1 MAGISDFQ
9 TIEGITEGELVLKGS
24 RFIGIC
30 MPCTEESQIRTNLDA
45 VEAKYRD
52 ATHYCW
58 AAVFN
63 GSSRRERSSDNGE
76 PSGTAGKP
84 ILAVVKGT
92 GLTDLMVVVVRYFGG
107 TLLGTGGLV
116 HAYTEGAK
124 IAVRDVRR
132 VTRRAC
138 CSYMFHLGYPDY
150 SAFESKMSD
159 LMAVRPKCEY
169 SERVDVRVWVPVD
182 RRDEFL
188 RRLSDLT
195 ERRAVPT
202 ELPDEYVR
210 PSPGIGRI
218 GALLCPG
225 DPRAWG
231 QRIPEGHA
239 FDVPKIFSNRSLNK
253 IHSKSDLE

>member
-1 MAGISDFQ
+1 MGSISDFE
-9 TIEGITEGELVLKGS
+9 TITGETTGELTLKGS

-30 MPCTEESQIRTNLDA
+30 MPCPDEGTIPSNLESVSSRW
-45 VEAKYRD
+45 RD

-58 AAVFN
+58 AAVYG
-63 GSSRRERSSDNGE
+63 GSARRERSSDNGE

-84 ILAVVKGT
+84 ILAVLKGT
-92 GLTDLMVVVVRYFGG
+92 GLTDVMVIVVRYFGG

-124 IAVRDVRR
+124 IAVADVTR

-138 CSYMFHLGYPDY
+138 CVYSFHMGYADY
-150 SAFESKMSD
+150 SAFESKMAD
-159 LMAVRPKCEY
+159 LMAVRPQCEY
-169 SERVDVRVWVPVD
+169 SERVDVRARIPIA

-195 ERRAVPT
+195 ERRVVPT

-210 PSPGIGRI
+210 CDARWFLRI
-218 GALLCPG
+218 NTSGPTS
-225 DPRAWG
+225 WG
-231 QRIPEGHA
+231 GG
-239 FDVPKIFSNRSLNK
+239 VGTVKK
-253 IHSKSDLE
+253 